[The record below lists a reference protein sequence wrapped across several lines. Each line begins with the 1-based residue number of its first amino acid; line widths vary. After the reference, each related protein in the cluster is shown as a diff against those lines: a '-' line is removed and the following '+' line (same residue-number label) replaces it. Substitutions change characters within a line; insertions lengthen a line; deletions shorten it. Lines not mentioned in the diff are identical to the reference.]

1 MHLPQHVQQ
10 HVDMLRRWNRANV
23 KRLVE
28 RNRYRNFGPY
38 NKNDVIT
45 LRDKSCKFCGQ
56 SFVVGRC
63 SKAGKVSRY
72 QIGHHMFSQHYGE
85 ILNMLDVKQTSCE
98 ICGGKFSSRCNLGE
112 E

>member
-1 MHLPQHVQQ
+1 M
-10 HVDMLRRWNRANV
+10 

-28 RNRYRNFGPY
+28 RNRNRNFGPY

-45 LRDKSCKFCGQ
+45 LRDKSCKICGQ
-56 SFVVGRC
+56 SFVVGRG

-72 QIGHHMFSQHYGE
+72 QIGHHMFSQHYGGE

-98 ICGGKFSSRCNLGE
+98 ICGGKFGSRCNLARHIGE
-112 E
+112 DGL